1 MREGSRVVEASWILN
16 PRAVNALKVQAR
28 PMLPFCREGM
38 EAQKRDKSL
47 AADTQLV
54 AGC

>member
-1 MREGSRVVEASWILN
+1 MREGSPVVEASWILN
-16 PRAVNALKVQAR
+16 PRAGNALKVQAR
-28 PMLPFCREGM
+28 PVHSFYREGT

-47 AADTQLV
+47 AADAQLV

>member
-1 MREGSRVVEASWILN
+1 MREGSWVVEASWILN

-28 PMLPFCREGM
+28 PVLSLYREGI
-38 EAQKRDKSL
+38 EAQKCVKSL

-54 AGC
+54 GGC